1 MDKIIFVINKFLA
14 SMCRLFVVSGDLWT
28 YNVVSWVVYMA
39 LKFFQ
44 SINRKLQ
51 ISGLQNIFQ
60 SLILECEKVPNYL
73 IGDLAYPLTCFYIKK
88 FDHCQNDDEAIFN
101 KMLKRSYMPALFYI
115 TSVSLRL
122 SLLILSK

>member
-1 MDKIIFVINKFLA
+1 
-14 SMCRLFVVSGDLWT
+14 MCRLFVVSGDLWT

-60 SLILECEKVPNYL
+60 SLILEREKVPNYL